1 MAKRTIGS
9 KNAGYVVAW
18 YGDEILQALAN
29 EIDDAVFAAGEVLI
43 ERATAKA
50 PRDEGTL
57 QESGYVAT
65 AKKSNYKKRP
75 HHKREVRPKGDGVAV
90 AAFSAPHAHLVEFG
104 TVKMSA
110 QPFFRPA
117 FDESKDNMADAA
129 VIKLKEGLALR

>member
-1 MAKRTIGS
+1 MAKRTKGS
-9 KNAGYVVAW
+9 AQQGYVIAW

-29 EIDDAVFAAGEVLI
+29 EIDDALFAAGDVLI

-65 AKKSNYKKRP
+65 ARKSSYKPRP

-90 AAFSAPHAHLVEFG
+90 AAFSAPHAHLIEHG

-110 QPFFRPA
+110 KPFFRPA
-117 FDESKDNMADAA
+117 FDESKDKMADVA
-129 VIKLKEGLALR
+129 VGKLKEGLARR

>member
-1 MAKRTIGS
+1 MAKTTGS

-43 ERATAKA
+43 DRATAKA

-65 AKKSNYKKRP
+65 AKKSNYQKRL
-75 HHKREVRPKGDGVAV
+75 HHKREVRPKGEGVAV

-104 TVKMSA
+104 TVKMAA
-110 QPFFRPA
+110 QPYFRPA

-129 VIKLKEGLALR
+129 VIKLKEGLARR

>member
-9 KNAGYVVAW
+9 KSAGYVIAW

-43 ERATAKA
+43 DRATAMA
-50 PRDEGTL
+50 PRDQGTL

-65 AKKSNYKKRP
+65 AQKSSYKKRP
-75 HHKREVRPKGDGVAV
+75 HHKREVRPRGDGVA
-90 AAFSAPHAHLVEFG
+90 AAGFSAPHAHLVEFG
-104 TVKMSA
+104 TVKMAA

-117 FDESKDNMADAA
+117 FDESKDRMADAA
-129 VIKLKEGLALR
+129 VVKLKEGLMRR